1 MKTNRLMII
10 PIQRRDIVDLLL
22 GIDVIIMKNGTTR
35 KFCGFPD
42 DMKLEQITY
51 NASRDVLQLMV
62 SSEAFEE
69 VPDWGDIPYPIL
81 EEERFTT
88 KQIKLVLDG

>member
-1 MKTNRLMII
+1 MII
-10 PIQRRDIVDLLL
+10 PIGRRDIMDLLL

-42 DMKLEQITY
+42 DMKLEQISY
-51 NASRDVLQLMV
+51 NAARDSLELVV
-62 SSEAFEE
+62 SSDAFFEIPE
-69 VPDWGDIPYPIL
+69 GGSLPYPIL
-81 EEERFTT
+81 EEEHFTT